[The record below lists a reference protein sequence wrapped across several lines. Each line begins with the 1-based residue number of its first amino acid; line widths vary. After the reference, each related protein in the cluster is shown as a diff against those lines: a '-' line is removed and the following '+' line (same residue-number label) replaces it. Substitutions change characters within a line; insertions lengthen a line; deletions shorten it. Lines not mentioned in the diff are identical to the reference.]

1 MDKYGG
7 SFHSYADDTPLY
19 LSFNPNSSSAWGRLL
34 ACVDEVK
41 AWMSA
46 NSLSLKG
53 GRTPD
58 AKSSAASR
66 TTQGIAHRR
75 AHSILINYLKCV
87 VTVVS
92 W

>member
-19 LSFNPNSSSAWGRLL
+19 LSFNPNSSSALGRLL

-53 GRTPD
+53 V
-58 AKSSAASR
+58 
-66 TTQGIAHRR
+66 AHRMR
-75 AHSILINYLKCV
+75 SVAPRLGQLKVSHTDAHILF
-87 VTVVS
+87 
-92 W
+92 